1 MNRMEG
7 LTEIEGS
14 DLFDLAKSG
23 KLAKENLVGVDIFQ
37 RRKNGLNLLECAATN
52 NQEKCVKLLL
62 ELIWLRGYSD
72 WTPFHAASFYGR
84 ESIVKLLLKSKLVK
98 TGYGDTPFKVA
109 ERWNRV
115 NIMKTIVCHDEKEK
129 LFQDVFPLTFLQI

>member
-1 MNRMEG
+1 MAG
-7 LTEIEGS
+7 
-14 DLFDLAKSG
+14 DKLFDLIRSG
-23 KLAKENLVGVDIFQ
+23 QLRKEDLVGVDG
-37 RRKNGLNLLECAATN
+37 RKVDIYKRDNGMTLLECAATN